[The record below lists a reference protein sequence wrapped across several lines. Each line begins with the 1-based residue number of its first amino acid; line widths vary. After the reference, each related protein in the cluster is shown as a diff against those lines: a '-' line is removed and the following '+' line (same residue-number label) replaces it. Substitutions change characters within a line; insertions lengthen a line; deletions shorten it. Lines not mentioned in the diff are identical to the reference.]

1 MSIDLNNPNA
11 ERPAPPTITA
21 PTRKQN
27 RRRSPLAICHT
38 ARPIGR
44 ADCASSSFELVP
56 EARQTYPTEDDR
68 TACVVIAANVDIF
81 LLIAAANRSAKRRIA

>member
-1 MSIDLNNPNA
+1 MDIDLNNPNT
-11 ERPAPPTITA
+11 ERPAITA
-21 PTRKQN
+21 PTRKQK
-27 RRRSPLAICHT
+27 RWRSPLTICHA

-68 TACVVIAANVDIF
+68 TACVVIAANADSF
-81 LLIAAANRSAKRRIA
+81 

>member
-1 MSIDLNNPNA
+1 MDIDLNNPNA
-11 ERPAPPTITA
+11 ERPALPAITA

-56 EARQTYPTEDDR
+56 EARQTYPTEDDH
-68 TACVVIAANVDIF
+68 TACAVIAASV
-81 LLIAAANRSAKRRIA
+81 